1 MVEPREAAKTIKF
14 VDDYCEWYKTL
25 FPEVRSFESFK
36 YLHVGMISDIKRKTL
51 PAISRV
57 VGLSNEQG
65 LLHFLTKSPWS
76 AEELMESRIRLI
88 LQVLAGLEIILI
100 IDETGDKKKGETTDY
115 VKRQYIGNLGKI
127 ENGIVAVTA
136 YGLLDGMTF
145 PLMFNI
151 YKPKNRL
158 KPADVYKSKPE
169 IAAEMIKKL
178 QHMGFKFKL
187 VLADSLYGESE
198 CNFIS
203 ALYELKLDFLVAIRS
218 SHGVWLPQGQKV
230 RYNRWRT
237 YNRVFSDGKEEIR
250 YIREIVF
257 GKRRSVQYWQ
267 VTTDIETLPENSTW
281 YLMSKIP
288 GVKYKDIGNLYGHRN
303 WVEYGLKQSKNELGW
318 ADFRV
323 TDYSQIQKWWEIVMS
338 SYLLVSLHSQTLNN
352 TNPQGTNQSE
362 DRFVQKFKYHD
373 WWDYGSG
380 WKNILNNLRLI
391 IQPFIFFNLI
401 KPWLKI
407 FPISNLSI
415 GFSTLIAIMDRLRG
429 AIPNLWNS
437 EDLLFSSA

>member
-25 FPEVRSFESFK
+25 FPEVRSFEMFK
-36 YLHVGMISDIKRKTL
+36 YLHVGMISDVKRKTL

-76 AEELMESRIRLI
+76 AEQLMESRIRLI
-88 LQVLAGLEIILI
+88 LQVLAGREIILI

-145 PLMFNI
+145 PLMFKI

-158 KPADVYKSKPE
+158 KTADVYKSKPK
-169 IAAEMIKKL
+169 IAAEMIKKMRG
-178 QHMGFKFKL
+178 MGFKFKL

-203 ALYELKLDFLVAIRS
+203 TLCELELDFLVAIRS
-218 SHGVWLPQGQKV
+218 NHGVWLPQEQKV

-237 YNRVFSDGKEEIR
+237 YDRVFSDGKQEKR

-257 GKRRSVQYWQ
+257 GKRHSVQYWQ

-352 TNPQGTNQSE
+352 TNPQGADQSE
-362 DRFVQKFKYHD
+362 DPFVQKFKYHD
-373 WWDYGSG
+373 WWDCGSG